1 MGLFD
6 QFKQAM
12 TGDNIRRGFEGA
24 AQSMQDMAAN
34 PSHILKDPAAGNA
47 YGQEARRLQ
56 KQGILGSGVI
66 VSVTPTGEVAVAGGE
81 RAVGLRGG
89 EDLVEGRGVG
99 LDHAAAQLA
108 HLVVVGGTA
117 PHGEPAEHRLLHGH
131 GLDEPGQ
138 GGAQVDQLPAH
149 RQVRR
154 RRLRGG

>member
-66 VSVTPTGEVAVAGGE
+66 VSVTPTGEVAVAGVDWATIEVSVTVPGRE
-81 RAVGLRGG
+81 RYIAVERHMVPRITA
-89 EDLVEGRGVG
+89 DMY
-99 LDHAAAQLA
+99 AP
-108 HLVVVGGTA
+108 GTRHTIA
-117 PHGEPAEHRLLHGH
+117 VDPANPNHFAFAE
-131 GLDEPGQ
+131 
-138 GGAQVDQLPAH
+138 
-149 RQVRR
+149 
-154 RRLRGG
+154 